1 MTTGVTQLVMEPA
14 AWNKVYYERF
24 KNGSILVQY
33 K

>member
-1 MTTGVTQLVMEPA
+1 MTTGVMKLVRDPA

-24 KNGSILVQY
+24 KNESMLVPY